1 MTRRTSRDPLLLALI
16 LFYSLFAMYWG
27 LTQTPLTPNEARGI
41 YMGRSLLTEG
51 MPACTGLPD
60 NSHPIEKIICEHQGS
75 VAIAPLVIAAADR
88 FAGLYAARSI
98 GLLLCLCLV
107 VLIYHICNT
116 PFHGKRGLLAAAAFV
131 FMGIPLQLSASATA
145 DAIAALFF
153 CISLWLAESAA
164 GNRPVHERAFMLVAC
179 ALSLSLAVMTNY
191 IIVLLVASVVLYI
204 FHRHRVVETSV
215 FFLLPLLLV
224 LSLYGYFAL
233 VPAWPYLSGSMHF
246 HRAGIGMSH
255 SLNFEYIYEWLA
267 LPYLLATFGTFN
279 KEGGKRAFYLML
291 LSSPVFLASI
301 MSYDISSIHS
311 AVFFSLIFLAP
322 AAAMGI
328 EHMGDLFSSNNPAP
342 FVKPLFIGAI
352 LVVIFIFGLQQIKKV
367 RKDYPDLSPAI
378 AFFLERGTSGLT
390 VLVDSDYGYPEYV
403 YRYFLESENPASRVV
418 PILRANEKEREDV
431 LAKVD
436 PAFVVLDDYHSD
448 RSFNRASLEYLSRGF
463 RMAKTYQMTHSSGI
477 INIRIFQKEAL

>member
-1 MTRRTSRDPLLLALI
+1 MTKRISRDSLLLALI
-16 LFYSLFAMYWG
+16 LFYSLAGMYWS

-41 YMGRSLLTEG
+41 YMGRALLKEG
-51 MPACTGLPD
+51 APACTGLPD
-60 NSHPIEKIICEHQGS
+60 KSRPIEEVMCAYQGS
-75 VAIAPLVIAAADR
+75 VAIAPLAIAAADR
-88 FAGLYAARSI
+88 FAGLHTARSI
-98 GLLLCLCLV
+98 GLILCLCLV
-107 VLIYHICNT
+107 VLIYHICNS

-131 FMGIPLQLSASATA
+131 FMGIPLQLSTSATA

-164 GNRPVHERAFMLVAC
+164 GDRPFHERAFMLVAC
-179 ALSLSLAVMTNY
+179 ALSLSLAAITNY
-191 IIVLLVASVVLYI
+191 IIILLVASVVLYV
-204 FHRHRVVETSV
+204 FHRHRIVESSV
-215 FFLLPLLLV
+215 FFLLPLLFV

-246 HRAGIGMSH
+246 HLTGIKLSH
-255 SLNFEYIYEWLA
+255 SLNLEYIYEWLA
-267 LPYLLATFGTFN
+267 LPYLLATFGIFN
-279 KEGGKRAFYLML
+279 KEGGEKAFYLML
-291 LSSPVFLASI
+291 LSFPVFLASI

-328 EHMGDLFSSNNPAP
+328 EHMGDLFSSNNPAS
-342 FVKPLFIGAI
+342 FVKPLFVGAI
-352 LVVIFIFGLQQIKKV
+352 LVVILIFGLQQIKKV
-367 RKDYPDLSPAI
+367 RKDYPDLSPAVT
-378 AFFLERGTSGLT
+378 FFLEKGTSGIT

-418 PILRANEKEREDV
+418 PILRANEKEREAV

-436 PAFVVLDDYHSD
+436 PGFVVLDDYHSD

-463 RMAKTYQMTHSSGI
+463 GMVKTYQMTHSSGI
-477 INIRIFQKEAL
+477 KNIRIFQKEAL